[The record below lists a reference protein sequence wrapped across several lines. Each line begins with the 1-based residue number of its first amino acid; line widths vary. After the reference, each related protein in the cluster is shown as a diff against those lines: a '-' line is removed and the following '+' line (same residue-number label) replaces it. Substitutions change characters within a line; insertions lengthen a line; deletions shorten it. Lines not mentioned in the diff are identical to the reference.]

1 MPKTPFPRIPERS
14 LQSTAHHA
22 SDLKALNGKLA
33 ELVESLR
40 KDQRQ
45 HLSRSG
51 LVVAPGRDA
60 VRPEA
65 VGAEAVGAEAAQPAE
80 PSAAELQAELQR
92 LRERLGEIEAENR
105 RICDEFVAVQEQNA
119 ELVAL
124 YAAIERLHEVS
135 SRSAVLGAIQE
146 IVVNLVGSEHFA
158 LYEKTADGR
167 RLVVARALGVD
178 AAGLGEV
185 AIGSGVVGRVAA
197 EGKAFVAPTGG
208 AGAAPEVL
216 ACVPLKVA
224 GAVTGALAI
233 HRLLGH
239 KPSLSAFDHELFALL
254 ERHAGL
260 ALASTAG
267 RTAD

>member
-1 MPKTPFPRIPERS
+1 MRKTPSPRIPERS

-51 LVVAPGRDA
+51 LGPAAGRDA
-60 VRPEA
+60 VRPA
-65 VGAEAVGAEAAQPAE
+65 AAGAEAAQPAE

-124 YAAIERLHEVS
+124 YAAIERLHEAP

-197 EGKAFVAPTGG
+197 EGKPFVAPPGG
-208 AGAAPEVL
+208 VGAAPEVL

-224 GAVTGALAI
+224 GVVTGALAI

-260 ALASTAG
+260 ALASA
-267 RTAD
+267 RAAD